1 MGADNLNK
9 DIYIYIYAYVC
20 VCVYICACL
29 IEDASSGIGIK
40 IMHLARRVD
49 SEAEK
54 VLKNSLY
61 TR

>member
-20 VCVYICACL
+20 VCVYICGCL
-29 IEDASSGIGIK
+29 IGDVSSGIGIN